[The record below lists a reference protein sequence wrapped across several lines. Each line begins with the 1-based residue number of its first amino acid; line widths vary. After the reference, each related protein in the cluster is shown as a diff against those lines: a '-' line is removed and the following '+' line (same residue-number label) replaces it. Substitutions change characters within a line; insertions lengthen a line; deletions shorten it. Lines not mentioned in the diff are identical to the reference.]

1 MKLFTISSYV
11 FDQLVIRNE
20 DKIRN
25 LNIKHENLKNENT
38 KYELIADNLLSF
50 TINADMN
57 LKPILLRRNLL
68 IKAYLTSDI
77 QSGYFDFFAR
87 EKISDIKDDIEWML
101 MRNLNKIVN
110 IREDMRSQ
118 YAELYVSNQNIIE

>member
-1 MKLFTISSYV
+1 MRRGKLNKRSILIIVIVALFTISSYV

-57 LKPILLRRNLL
+57 LKPILFRRNLL
-68 IKAYLTSDI
+68 ILYNPSTDHSNKFFNFLNLHKAKQKL
-77 QSGYFDFFAR
+77 
-87 EKISDIKDDIEWML
+87 
-101 MRNLNKIVN
+101 
-110 IREDMRSQ
+110 
-118 YAELYVSNQNIIE
+118 